1 MKIVALQIS
10 PIFCPK
16 LDEEQK
22 KRSSLKYKPIFR
34 PKLGEEQKKG
44 LHSKL
49 GRDCS
54 SGQKQMSSP
63 TICVLQASAQLSK
76 GGGAFRNLAY

>member
-22 KRSSLKYKPIFR
+22 KARSLLKFKPIFC
-34 PKLGEEQKKG
+34 PKLGEEQKK
-44 LHSKL
+44 
-49 GRDCS
+49 RS
-54 SGQKQMSSP
+54 SLKVGSR
-63 TICVLQASAQLSK
+63 L
-76 GGGAFRNLAY
+76 